1 MSKRAQEEAQAPGPS
16 SAPFECPPLKV
27 KKLSENGRAPQRASA
42 GAAGYDLFSAEDTVV
57 TPGTR
62 RVVKTDIAIHVP
74 EGHYARVAPR
84 SGLAYK
90 FGVDPVAG
98 VVDPDYRG
106 PLGIVLANNGV
117 ADFKIS
123 IGDRVAQL
131 LLERVSTP
139 EVVVV
144 EELDESARGESG
156 FGSTGVSEIKKPA
169 GTPPSAALV
178 D

>member
-1 MSKRAQEEAQAPGPS
+1 MSKRIHDDGVAPGTS
-16 SAPFECPPLKV
+16 SVSFECPPLRV

-42 GAAGYDLFSAEDTVV
+42 GAAGYDLFSAEETVV

-74 EGHYARVAPR
+74 EGHYGRVAPR

-98 VVDPDYRG
+98 VVDSDYRG

-117 ADFKIS
+117 SDFKIN

-131 LLERVSTP
+131 LLEQVSTP
-139 EVVVV
+139 EVLLVD
-144 EELDESARGESG
+144 ELDESARGEAG
-156 FGSTGVSEIKKPA
+156 FGSTGVSDIKPPT
-169 GTPPSAALV
+169 GTPPQAPLV